1 MTSKIAWLCCAWLV
15 CFPHLSVEARPRAV
29 PNRVEKYAAYR
40 AHKILP
46 QSLRYLVN
54 KHGKD
59 LFEGLDR
66 GLRVP
71 PDKITQ
77 SLILHETNR
86 ITRMVNERATFAT
99 VVRQMGF
106 VSGLVA
112 VYTDPTRDS
121 SSVVRRGFTYY
132 GNKKLARCHFVFD
145 GYADLDHTE
154 RWLRTEL
161 ARIPARRGDHRR
173 LLEDGYRRE
182 GNDPYH
188 LFDERHAVFGVSS
201 LYFSN
206 LARYSAHLWYYAWGS
221 ANGDLTRMPFKE
233 ETPGR

>member
-1 MTSKIAWLCCAWLV
+1 VRQNIALCVLLV
-15 CFPHLSVEARPRAV
+15 CFPLLATEAESRSV
-29 PNRVEKYAAYR
+29 PNRIEKYAAYR

-46 QSLRYLVN
+46 ESLRYLVN

-59 LFEGLDR
+59 LFAGLDR

-71 PDKITQ
+71 QDRITE
-77 SLILHETNR
+77 SLIFHETNR
-86 ITRMVNERATFAT
+86 ITRMVNDRATFAT

-106 VSGLVA
+106 VAGLVA
-112 VYTDPTRDS
+112 VYTNPTRES
-121 SSVVRRGFTYY
+121 NTVVKRGFVFYA
-132 GNKKLARCHFVFD
+132 NKKLPRCHFVFD
-145 GYADLDHTE
+145 GYAELSQTE
-154 RWLRTEL
+154 RWLRSEL
-161 ARIPARRGDHRR
+161 ARIPNRRNDHRR
-173 LLEDGYRRE
+173 LLEDGYRGE

-233 ETPGR
+233 DTLGR